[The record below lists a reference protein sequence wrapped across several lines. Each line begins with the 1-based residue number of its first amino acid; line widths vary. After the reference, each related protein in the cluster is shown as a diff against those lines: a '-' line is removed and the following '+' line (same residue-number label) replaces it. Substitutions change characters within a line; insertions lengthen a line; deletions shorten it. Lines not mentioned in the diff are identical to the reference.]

1 MTVIFLKNINN
12 NLLFV
17 DCFGLLDENKR
28 SKSNIGESGIQVRDM
43 RERNRIFLKKKRV
56 ATSFGKGFQEK
67 PSGHQ
72 ALSKGIW
79 SS

>member
-1 MTVIFLKNINN
+1 MTVIFFKNINN

-17 DCFGLLDENKR
+17 DCFGPLDENKR
-28 SKSNIGESGIQVRDM
+28 SRSNIGESVIQVRDM

-56 ATSFGKGFQEK
+56 ATSFGKGFWEK